1 MKLFESKPAIEY
13 GDDYFEST
21 RMSFGDHLEE
31 LRTRMWKAIY
41 GVGLILFG
49 GMLLDMTSQAT
60 GIRWI
65 GFGRLA
71 LDFITEPVK
80 ESVKKFYEE
89 RNDKAINEL
98 EKSRKDQSSIVAKS
112 QPMRVQISRDFF
124 TSHFEGIQPKPDTP
138 EMLELELQVYPAEL
152 SNLSDMGTN
161 IQEKRSYITA
171 LSAMEGMVVYIK
183 VLLLCSAVI
192 ASPWLFWQFWAFVG
206 AGLYPH
212 EKRLVHVY
220 LPFSVGLFLFG
231 VILCQFA
238 VMPTTLQALLAFN
251 KFLNIDPDLRL
262 KEWLGF
268 AIMMPLVFGIAFQT
282 PLVMLFFNRI
292 GVFSWQDYLSKWRY
306 AMFILAVLSA
316 LLTPSPD
323 VVSMLW
329 LFIPTFGLYLGGV
342 LLCKVLPPPQSLFG
356 PIWEEDVG
364 V

>member
-1 MKLFESKPAIEY
+1 
-13 GDDYFEST
+13 
-21 RMSFGDHLEE
+21 MSFGDHLEE
-31 LRTRMWKAIY
+31 LRQRLWKAVY
-41 GVGLILFG
+41 GVGLIIFG
-49 GMLLDMTSQAT
+49 GMMLDMVSQST

-89 RNDKAINEL
+89 RNAKAKIELDKN
-98 EKSRKDQSSIVAKS
+98 
-112 QPMRVQISRDFF
+112 RVDE
-124 TSHFEGIQPKPDTP
+124 TSKLSEMQTMKVKMDPKAFAQHFEGAKLKEGTP
-138 EMLELELQVYPAEL
+138 QTIDVELQVYPADV
-152 SNLSDMGTN
+152 SNLADTGTN
-161 IQEKRSYITA
+161 IQDKRSYITA

-183 VLLLCSAVI
+183 VLLLCSAVL

-212 EKRLVHVY
+212 EKKLVHVY
-220 LPFSVGLFLFG
+220 LPFSIGLFLFG

-238 VMPTTLQALLAFN
+238 VMPTTLSALLAFN

-268 AIMMPLVFGIAFQT
+268 AIMMPLVFGMAFQT
-282 PLVMLFFNRI
+282 PIVMLFFNRI
-292 GVFSWQDYLSKWRY
+292 GIFSWKDYLSKWRY
-306 AMFILAVLSA
+306 AMFILALLSA
-316 LLTPSPD
+316 VLTPSPD
-323 VVSMLW
+323 VISMLW
-329 LFIPTFGLYLGGV
+329 LFTPTFGLYLVGV

-356 PIWEEDVG
+356 PIWEEDIG